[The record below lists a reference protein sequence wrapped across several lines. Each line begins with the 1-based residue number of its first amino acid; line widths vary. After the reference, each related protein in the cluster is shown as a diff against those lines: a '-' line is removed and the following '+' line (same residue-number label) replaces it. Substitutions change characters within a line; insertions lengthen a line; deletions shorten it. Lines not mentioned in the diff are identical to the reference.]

1 MYTKWRLYLLPL
13 LFTAVVVGSYPCH
26 ASAAEG
32 QHGTHRQ
39 LKGVV
44 IEKAGSLA
52 VKTTDGATYQ
62 LNPKRSERHEHAVPN
77 VGDEVTIELDENN
90 MVTEVHPKGEEGK
103 HRFVTGKLIHLGKT
117 EKSIKLETTEGE
129 RVFPLEKIEV
139 KTSGIE
145 EGSLVTVEV
154 NEMGASLIF
163 IVLRGSEDMR
173 YGQCKVKAGSRAF
186 WP

>member
-1 MYTKWRLYLLPL
+1 MHTKCFFYVLALIL
-13 LFTAVVVGSYPCH
+13 TAVFVGSEPCDT
-26 ASAAEG
+26 SAAEG

-44 IEKAGSLA
+44 IEKAGALA

-62 LNPKRSERHEHAVPN
+62 LNPKKSERHGHEAPK
-77 VGDEVTIELDENN
+77 VGDEVTITLDENN

-103 HRFVTGKLIHLGKT
+103 HRFVTGKLIHLGKM
-117 EKSIKLETTEGE
+117 EKQIKLETTEGE

-154 NEMGASLIF
+154 NEMGSVIDF
-163 IVLRGSEDMR
+163 H
-173 YGQCKVKAGSRAF
+173 RAKREEGTH
-186 WP
+186 

>member
-154 NEMGASLIF
+154 NEMGSVIDLH
-163 IVLRGSEDMR
+163 
-173 YGQCKVKAGSRAF
+173 RAKRQ
-186 WP
+186 

>member
-32 QHGTHRQ
+32 QHGTHRE

-62 LNPKRSERHEHAVPN
+62 LNPKRSERHGLHEAPK
-77 VGDEVTIELDENN
+77 EYN
-90 MVTEVHPKGEEGK
+90 MVSEVHPKGK
-103 HRFVTGKLIHLGKT
+103 HRFVTGKLIHLGKM
-117 EKSIKLETTEGE
+117 EKNIKLETTQGE

-139 KTSGIE
+139 KSSGIE

-154 NEMGASLIF
+154 NEMGSVIDLH
-163 IVLRGSEDMR
+163 
-173 YGQCKVKAGSRAF
+173 RAKSQ
-186 WP
+186 